1 MNDTVADMA
10 SVRAPI
16 PGELVKIL
24 GPATPP
30 PIAKLAAA
38 LAKAQGRFTHPTK
51 DHTATIRSDKG
62 NYTYSYATLA
72 GVLDVVRIPLA
83 ENDLA
88 ITQDPTVET
97 DTTTI
102 GDKLYRTTT
111 VTVRTRLMHASG
123 EVLDGPPLSGEAR
136 DAGMHAIG
144 STISYLRRYALLS
157 ILGLAADDDDG
168 GEVQA
173 GGDPPEDRT
182 WKGAKQGLDHMAA
195 QPKSSGSDR
204 QIAPEAVKAA
214 VEPAPDNQ
222 APIKTRRQRVLA
234 AWESNG
240 LNAADL
246 RDFLSQLGLP
256 NNPKD
261 LTDEQ
266 VSHLEATAIPEHAAV
281 IRAALV
287 SPPDY
292 LIDPEEEV
300 LF

>member
-1 MNDTVADMA
+1 MNDTVTIDD
-10 SVRAPI
+10 APKAPMPI
-16 PGELVKIL
+16 ANAKPWSPP
-24 GPATPP
+24 PA
-30 PIAKLAAA
+30 PIAKLATA
-38 LAKAQGRFTHPTK
+38 LAKAQGRFSHPTK

-72 GVLDVVRIPLA
+72 GVLDVVRGPLA

-88 ITQDPTVET
+88 ITQEPTVET
-97 DTTTI
+97 VNTTI

-123 EVLDGPPLSGEAR
+123 EVLGGPPLSGEAR

-173 GGDPPEDRT
+173 EGDPPEDRT
-182 WKGAKQGLDHMAA
+182 WKGAKQGLDHLAA
-195 QPKSSGSDR
+195 QPTSTGSDR
-204 QIAPEAVKAA
+204 QIAPDAVKAS
-214 VEPAPDNQ
+214 VEKVPDQPAP
-222 APIKTRRQRVLA
+222 PIKTKRQRVLA
-234 AWESNG
+234 AWEANG

-261 LTDEQ
+261 LTDQQ
-266 VSHLEATAIPEHAAV
+266 VSHLEVTAIPEHAAV

-292 LIDPEEEV
+292 LLDPEEEV
-300 LF
+300 SF